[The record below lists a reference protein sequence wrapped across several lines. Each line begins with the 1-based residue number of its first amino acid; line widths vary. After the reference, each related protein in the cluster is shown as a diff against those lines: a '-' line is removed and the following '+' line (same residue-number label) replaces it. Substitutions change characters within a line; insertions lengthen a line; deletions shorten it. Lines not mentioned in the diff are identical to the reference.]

1 MKKVIIFLL
10 TMLYIPF
17 IVNAKEIINE
27 NNVSMEEDIYSR
39 LVELYSKNYIDNL
52 SLEEYNY
59 IMSVGLD
66 NIEVVSSKDNSYA
79 RSATAYDVKLTK
91 VKDDI
96 TFLVTWNRKPLVM
109 SYDVIGFRYNGT
121 LKAKFIS
128 FLQQNKD
135 NQGTSSVYYLK
146 SFNNGFGL
154 SFPLLTSSSTEIIV
168 KLQVSGSGTLYA
180 TYQHAT
186 KLISLSNSKKYTISE
201 DGYGKVLKFDNSV
214 KSTYDNKNGLSINI

>member
-10 TMLYIPF
+10 TILCIPF
-17 IVNAKEIINE
+17 IVNAKEIINK
-27 NNVSMEEDIYSR
+27 NNVSMGEDIYSR

-52 SLEEYNY
+52 SLEGYNY

-66 NIEVVSSKDNSYA
+66 NIEVVSSKDNLVV
-79 RSATAYDVKLTK
+79 RSSTAYNVRLVKANS
-91 VKDDI
+91 DI
-96 TFLVTWNRKPLVM
+96 VFMVTWNRKPLVM
-109 SYDVIGFRYNGT
+109 SYDVIGIRNSGN
-121 LKAKFIS
+121 LNAKLIS
-128 FLQQNKD
+128 FLQCNNGNRD
-135 NQGTSSVYYLK
+135 TSSVYYRQ

-186 KLISLSNSKKYTISE
+186 KLISLNNSKKYTISE

-214 KSTYDNKNGLSINI
+214 KSTYDNTNGLSINI